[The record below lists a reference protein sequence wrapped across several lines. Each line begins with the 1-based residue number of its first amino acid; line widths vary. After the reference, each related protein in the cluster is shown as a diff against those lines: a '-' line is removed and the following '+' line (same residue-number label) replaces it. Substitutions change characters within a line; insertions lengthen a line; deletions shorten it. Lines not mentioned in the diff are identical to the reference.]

1 MNNINALKLLIMTLY
16 NMYGASTFI
25 ENGKIA
31 VGSSMFADVKATF
44 DSYTGSV
51 NSKNILDAKVNEFYS
66 GLNISENELIL
77 RDTMKVYF
85 ESGFKHSGAQ
95 LINKDI
101 GFGQYAII
109 KEDESAAEESCY
121 IEFNPKYLNSK
132 YHNGAGL
139 TDEPTTANTYEEE
152 HQDTNGSDSTA
163 GTNIGSTD
171 RPNGGIGYNSGAVND
186 SHEPT
191 NSEDKSLT
199 NDDKSD
205 VESNKSEK
213 DTFRKDLLFD
223 IAVIGFYI
231 SVATFFNS
239 KRK

>member
-16 NMYGASTFI
+16 NMYGVQTFI

-31 VGSSMFADVKATF
+31 VGSSMYADVKSTF

-51 NSKNILDAKVNEFYS
+51 ESKNILDTKVNEFYT
-66 GLNISENELIL
+66 GLNISEDELVSKDI
-77 RDTMKVYF
+77 MKVYF

-109 KEDESAAEESCY
+109 KEDESADEESCY

-132 YHNGAGL
+132 YHNGTGL
-139 TDEPTTANTYEEE
+139 TDDAVTSNVNEEE
-152 HQDTNGSDSTA
+152 HTGINSSASETS
-163 GTNIGSTD
+163 TNIEGAD
-171 RPNGGIGYNSGAVND
+171 HPNGGFSYNSGAVSD
-186 SHEPT
+186 SHDTHNGES
-191 NSEDKSLT
+191 NSSIENGS
-199 NDDKSD
+199 SD
-205 VESNKSEK
+205 VGTNKSEK
-213 DTFRKDLLFD
+213 DTFRKDLLFG

-231 SVATFFNS
+231 SVVTFFNN